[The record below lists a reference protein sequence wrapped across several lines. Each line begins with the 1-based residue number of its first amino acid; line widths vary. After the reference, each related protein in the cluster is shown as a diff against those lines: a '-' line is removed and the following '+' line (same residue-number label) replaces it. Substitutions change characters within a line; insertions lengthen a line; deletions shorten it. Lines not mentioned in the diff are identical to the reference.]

1 MNSGTLAEKR
11 LVGMQFLREQD
22 VRLPVT
28 TPLKWLRIKLIKL
41 RIFSCKLKPCLHYK
55 YIFTDK
61 QGGGEAS
68 HAGFLGGPGQ
78 TPGRGEQREG

>member
-11 LVGMQFLREQD
+11 LVGTKFLGGQD
-22 VRLPVT
+22 ARLPVT

-41 RIFSCKLKPCLHYK
+41 WIFSCNPKPCLHYK

-61 QGGGEAS
+61 QAGGEAS
-68 HAGFLGGPGQ
+68 HAGFVGGPEQ